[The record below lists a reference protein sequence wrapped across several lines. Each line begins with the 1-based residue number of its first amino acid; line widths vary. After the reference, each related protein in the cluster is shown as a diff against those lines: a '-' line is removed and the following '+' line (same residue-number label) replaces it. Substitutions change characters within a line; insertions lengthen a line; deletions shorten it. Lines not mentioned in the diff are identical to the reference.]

1 VKLARAFGLSKGEV
15 VAFIGAGGKT
25 SALVGLGYEL
35 MEQGWRVL
43 ATTTTRV
50 GEDQLD
56 LMPFAMRYDARP
68 SAMSQALSDHR
79 FVFLYDFIR
88 QNKVFSGEGD
98 WIRRLL
104 DGVDSDVL
112 LVEADGA
119 RGRLF
124 KALKPHEPMIPPETT
139 LVVQMAALSVLDKP
153 LNEDYVYNPQA
164 MQEKYGF
171 FAETPIKAPW
181 VAQILR
187 DEELGLRG
195 VPPQARIVTF
205 LNQASLGQHSR
216 QRARTIARL
225 ALKASRID
233 AVAIG
238 SVRAADPV
246 YEVQRPLGAVV
257 LAAGLSS
264 RMGQHKI
271 MLPWQDGRTIIEH
284 IVEQLVRAR
293 LEEIVVVLGHQADAV
308 KRLLKPYGVT
318 CIVNKSYKNGE
329 MLVSMQAGLKALG
342 SRTAAA
348 LLVLGDQ
355 PRIEPRTIY
364 KVLRAYAEGQ
374 GDIVMPSYQ
383 MQRGHPYVLDRRYW
397 QEILAL
403 QVGQSPREVMNAH
416 SAEIAYVEV
425 SNDSILRDIDTAE
438 DYRQERTRA
447 GLDPDLPASRPDQP

>member
-1 VKLARAFGLSKGEV
+1 MKLARAFGLSKGEV

-43 ATTTTRV
+43 ATTTTRIGV
-50 GEDQLD
+50 DQLD
-56 LMPFAMRYDARP
+56 LMPFAMRYDASP
-68 SAMSQALSDHR
+68 IIMSQALSDHR
-79 FVFLYDFIR
+79 FVFLYDSIR
-88 QNKVFSGEGD
+88 QNKVFGGDGD

-104 DGVDSDVL
+104 DAVDSDVL

-124 KALKPHEPMIPPETT
+124 KALKPHEPMIPSEAT

-153 LNEDYVYNPQA
+153 LNEQYVYNPQA
-164 MQEKYGF
+164 MHEKYGF
-171 FAETPIKAPW
+171 FPETPIQAPW

-187 DEELGLRG
+187 DEELGWRG
-195 VPPQARIVTF
+195 APSQARIITF
-205 LNQASLGQHSR
+205 LNQVPLGQHSR

-225 ALKASRID
+225 TLKASRID

-238 SVRAADPV
+238 SVRAADPI
-246 YEVQRPLGAVV
+246 YEVQKPIGAVV

-271 MLPWQDGRTIIEH
+271 LLPWQDGKTIIEH
-284 IVEQLVRAR
+284 IVEQLVRSR

-318 CIVNKSYKNGE
+318 CVINKAYKNGE
-329 MLVSMQAGLKALG
+329 MLVSMQTGLKAL
-342 SRTAAA
+342 SPRMAAA
-348 LLVLGDQ
+348 LIVLGDQ
-355 PRIEPRTIY
+355 PRMEPRTIY
-364 KVLRAYAEGQ
+364 KVLKAYAEGQ

-383 MQRGHPYVLDRRYW
+383 RRRGHPYLLDRCYW
-397 QEILAL
+397 QDILAL
-403 QVGQSPREVMNAH
+403 KTGQSAREVMNANE
-416 SAEIAYVEV
+416 AAIAYVEV
-425 SNDSILRDIDTAE
+425 SNDSILCDIDTPQ
-438 DYRQERTRA
+438 DYREERERA
-447 GLDPDLPASRPDQP
+447 GLNPHLPTPPQDQS